1 MRARPLQKLAS
12 RNSSIGKREGLQFW
26 NVED

>member
-1 MRARPLQKLAS
+1 MRARLLQKLAS
-12 RNSSIGKREGLQFW
+12 RNSSIGKKKGLQFW